1 MTIQTLRQFQEAKTM
16 ALVAEYGC
24 SVSEAKEIAE
34 GVMSYHDWWD
44 ASIAAIKAGDTPS
57 QAWVNMVSGKGEYT
71 AWESFLKHNPN
82 VFDRLAKAGLS
93 LYYTKAGRDAVAKQ
107 NNS

>member
-1 MTIQTLRQFQEAKTM
+1 MTIPTLRQFQDAKSK
-16 ALVAEYGC
+16 ALVAEYDC

-34 GVMSYHDWWD
+34 GVTSYHEWWD
-44 ASIAAIKAGDTPS
+44 ASMEAIKAGETPS
-57 QAWVNMVSGKGEYT
+57 QAWVNKVSGKGEYT

-93 LYYTKAGRDAVAKQ
+93 LYYTKIGRDVVSKQ